1 MIVARIIRLLRYRID
16 RHGKVVR
23 DERRLSIS
31 KRLQQR
37 ASKKVRVIRRG
48 TV

>member
-1 MIVARIIRLLRYRID
+1 VARIIRLLGFRID

-23 DERRLSIS
+23 DERRLSVS
-31 KRLQQR
+31 KRLQLR
-37 ASKKVRVIRRG
+37 ASKKVRVIQRG